1 MEDAFKKFLY
11 AGVDLVAEAS
21 NKFQHSVT
29 DLVEK
34 GKISDKEGKKLVD
47 EFFEKTHKAKDE
59 LEKNFNSI
67 SEKFGFAK
75 SEEEELERL
84 KKRVKELEAKA
95 AADKPKVAA
104 AK

>member
-11 AGVDLVAEAS
+11 AGVDLVSEAS
-21 NKFQHSVT
+21 EKFQKSVT
-29 DLVEK
+29 ELVEK

-67 SEKFGFAK
+67 SERFGFAK
-75 SEEEELERL
+75 NEEEELERL
-84 KKRVKELEAKA
+84 KKRVKELEAKGASEKKA
-95 AADKPKVAA
+95 AT